1 MSKKNKKETEKKAS
15 FDATQE
21 AKKEVEKVD
30 KEEANTDQETEK
42 KVEKDEETLEE
53 KMAKIERDLDD
64 WKGAYARKNA
74 EFQNFTKRKQN
85 ELEEFRKYASEKV
98 ILKVLEAVDNLERG
112 VAASAETKDFDS
124 LVKGVE
130 MTLSQMHGIMNT
142 EGVEPIE
149 AVGKE
154 YDPHLHQAVMT
165 ENCEVTENDHIIMEL
180 QKGYKMKDRVIRP
193 SMVKVC
199 KK

>member
-1 MSKKNKKETEKKAS
+1 MSKKNKVKE
-15 FDATQE
+15 
-21 AKKEVEKVD
+21 EKVLD
-30 KEEANTDQETEK
+30 EE
-42 KVEKDEETLEE
+42 KVEGIEEELKDTEETLEE
-53 KMAKIERDLDD
+53 KMAKIEADLED

-112 VAASAETKDFDS
+112 VAASAETKDFDA

-130 MTLSQMHGIMNT
+130 MTLSQMHGIMNA
-142 EGVEPIE
+142 EGVEVIE
-149 AVGKE
+149 SLGKE
-154 YDPHLHQAVMT
+154 FDPHLHQAVMT
-165 ENCEVTENDHIIMEL
+165 ENCENIDNDHIVMEL
-180 QKGYKMKDRVIRP
+180 QKGYKMKERVIRP

>member
-1 MSKKNKKETEKKAS
+1 MSKK
-15 FDATQE
+15 
-21 AKKEVEKVD
+21 
-30 KEEANTDQETEK
+30 K
-42 KVEKDEETLEE
+42 KVEEEKVEEVLKDEKIEKVQEEAKEAEEKIKDEESLED
-53 KMAKIERDLDD
+53 KMAKIEADLED
-64 WKGAYARKNA
+64 WKSAYARKNA

-98 ILKVLEAVDNLERG
+98 VLKVLEAVDNLERG
-112 VAASAETKDFDS
+112 VAASVETKDFDA

-142 EGVEPIE
+142 EGVTPIE

-154 YDPHLHQAVMT
+154 YNPHLHQAVMT
-165 ENCEVTENDHIIMEL
+165 ENCEEVDNDHIIMEL
-180 QKGYKMKDRVIRP
+180 QKGYKMKERVIRP

>member
-1 MSKKNKKETEKKAS
+1 MSKKNKVKE
-15 FDATQE
+15 
-21 AKKEVEKVD
+21 EKVLD
-30 KEEANTDQETEK
+30 EE
-42 KVEKDEETLEE
+42 KVEGIEEELKDNEETLEE
-53 KMAKIERDLDD
+53 KMAKIEADLED

-112 VAASAETKDFDS
+112 VAASAETKDFDA

-130 MTLSQMHGIMNT
+130 MTLSQMHGIMNA
-142 EGVEPIE
+142 EGVEVIE
-149 AVGKE
+149 SLGKE
-154 YDPHLHQAVMT
+154 FDPHLHQAVMT
-165 ENCEVTENDHIIMEL
+165 ENCENIDNDHIVMEL
-180 QKGYKMKDRVIRP
+180 QKGYKMKERVIRP

>member
-1 MSKKNKKETEKKAS
+1 MSKKNKVKE
-15 FDATQE
+15 
-21 AKKEVEKVD
+21 EKVLD
-30 KEEANTDQETEK
+30 EE
-42 KVEKDEETLEE
+42 KVEGIEEELKDTEETLEE
-53 KMAKIERDLDD
+53 KMAKIEADLED

-112 VAASAETKDFDS
+112 VAASVETKDFDA

-130 MTLSQMHGIMNT
+130 MTLSQMHGIMNA
-142 EGVEPIE
+142 EGVEVIE
-149 AVGKE
+149 SLGKE
-154 YDPHLHQAVMT
+154 FDPHLHQAVMT
-165 ENCEVTENDHIIMEL
+165 ENSEDVDDNHIVMEL
-180 QKGYKMKDRVIRP
+180 QKGYKMKERVIRP

>member
-1 MSKKNKKETEKKAS
+1 MSKKNKVKE
-15 FDATQE
+15 
-21 AKKEVEKVD
+21 EKVLN
-30 KEEANTDQETEK
+30 EE
-42 KVEKDEETLEE
+42 KVEEIQEELKDTEETLEE
-53 KMAKIERDLDD
+53 KMAKIEADLED

-112 VAASAETKDFDS
+112 VAASAETKDFDA

-130 MTLSQMHGIMNT
+130 MTLSQMHGIMNA
-142 EGVEPIE
+142 EGVEVIE
-149 AVGKE
+149 SLGKE
-154 YDPHLHQAVMT
+154 FDPHLHQAVMT
-165 ENCEVTENDHIIMEL
+165 ENCENIDNDHIVMEL
-180 QKGYKMKDRVIRP
+180 QKGYKMKERVIRP

>member
-1 MSKKNKKETEKKAS
+1 MSKKNKVKE
-15 FDATQE
+15 
-21 AKKEVEKVD
+21 EKVLD
-30 KEEANTDQETEK
+30 EE
-42 KVEKDEETLEE
+42 KVEGIEEELKDNEETLEE
-53 KMAKIERDLDD
+53 KMAKIEADLED

-112 VAASAETKDFDS
+112 VAASAETKDFDA

-130 MTLSQMHGIMNT
+130 MTLSQMHGIMNA
-142 EGVEPIE
+142 EGVEVIE
-149 AVGKE
+149 SLGKE
-154 YDPHLHQAVMT
+154 FDPHLHQAVMT
-165 ENCEVTENDHIIMEL
+165 ENSENVDDNHIVMEL
-180 QKGYKMKDRVIRP
+180 QKGYKMKERVIRP